1 MNQVVERLKDAMTY
15 LQMTP
20 NAFAGKAKVDP
31 SNFCKMLDGKQKI
44 TEKTIGK
51 ICDAHRLSAE
61 WVKSG
66 SGEMLVQSNA
76 KMVGG
81 AYVVGQKDDE
91 IVMVDFIPVSAS
103 ASFVESL
110 SGDCNVELEKYPII
124 PMGNERKNVSDLRI
138 FEVEGD
144 SMYPTIL
151 SGSLILAKEIPEKD
165 WHYAEGVVIAI
176 YSEYIVCKRIAR
188 NCLMTDNYLVLR
200 SDNESYGEMTIAL
213 SDLRGLYKAKRII
226 SSEIR

>member
-1 MNQVVERLKDAMTY
+1 MLKDRLLEFIKSQGLTVS
-15 LQMTP
+15 
-20 NAFAGKAKVDP
+20 AFEAKVGL
-31 SNFCKMLDGKQKI
+31 SNGAVSRTNENMRRRTLDSIVKVFPQLNETWLLTGK
-44 TEKTIGK
+44 
-51 ICDAHRLSAE
+51 
-61 WVKSG
+61 
-66 SGEMLVQSNA
+66 GEMLVQSNA

-81 AYVVGQKDDE
+81 TYVVGQKDDE

-110 SGDCNVELEKYPII
+110 CGDGNMELDKYPII
-124 PMGNERKNVSDLRI
+124 PMGNERKNVNNLRI

>member
-1 MNQVVERLKDAMTY
+1 MLKDRLLEFIKSQGLTVS
-15 LQMTP
+15 
-20 NAFAGKAKVDP
+20 AFEAKVGL
-31 SNFCKMLDGKQKI
+31 SNGAVSRTNENMRRRTLDSIVKVFPQLNETWLLTGK
-44 TEKTIGK
+44 
-51 ICDAHRLSAE
+51 
-61 WVKSG
+61 
-66 SGEMLVQSNA
+66 GEMLVQSNA

-81 AYVVGQKDDE
+81 TYVVGQKEDE

-110 SGDCNVELEKYPII
+110 YGDGNMELDKYPII
-124 PMGNERKNVSDLRI
+124 PMGNERKNVKNLRI

>member
-1 MNQVVERLKDAMTY
+1 MLKDRLLEFIKSQGLTVS
-15 LQMTP
+15 
-20 NAFAGKAKVDP
+20 AFEAKVGL
-31 SNFCKMLDGKQKI
+31 SNGAVSRTNENMRRRTLDSIVKVFPQLNETWLLTGK
-44 TEKTIGK
+44 
-51 ICDAHRLSAE
+51 
-61 WVKSG
+61 
-66 SGEMLVQSNA
+66 GEMLVQSNA

-81 AYVVGQKDDE
+81 TYVVGQKDDE

-110 SGDCNVELEKYPII
+110 CGDGNMELDKYPII
-124 PMGNERKNVSDLRI
+124 PMGNERKNVNNLRI

-144 SMYPTIL
+144 LMFPTIL

>member
-1 MNQVVERLKDAMTY
+1 MLKDRLLEFIKSQGLTVS
-15 LQMTP
+15 
-20 NAFAGKAKVDP
+20 AFEAKVGL
-31 SNFCKMLDGKQKI
+31 SNGAVSRTNENMRRRTLDSIVKVFPQLNETWLLTGK
-44 TEKTIGK
+44 
-51 ICDAHRLSAE
+51 
-61 WVKSG
+61 
-66 SGEMLVQSNA
+66 GEMLVQSNA

-81 AYVVGQKDDE
+81 TYVVGQKDDE

-110 SGDCNVELEKYPII
+110 YGDGNMELDKYPII
-124 PMGNERKNVSDLRI
+124 PVGNERKNVNDLRI

>member
-1 MNQVVERLKDAMTY
+1 MLKDRLLEFIKSQGLTVS
-15 LQMTP
+15 
-20 NAFAGKAKVDP
+20 AFEAKVGL
-31 SNFCKMLDGKQKI
+31 SNGAVSRTNENMRRRTLDSIVKVFPQLNETWLLTGK
-44 TEKTIGK
+44 
-51 ICDAHRLSAE
+51 
-61 WVKSG
+61 
-66 SGEMLVQSNA
+66 GEMLVQSNA

-81 AYVVGQKDDE
+81 TYVVGQQDDE

-110 SGDCNVELEKYPII
+110 CGDGNMELDKYPII
-124 PMGNERKNVSDLRI
+124 PMGNERKNVNNLRI